1 MLFVKKDRNFVQN
14 INTPANRAKKKG
26 DREAFCSKR
35 ALHEFTSITE
45 QSTRHL
51 ESTWWVN

>member
-26 DREAFCSKR
+26 DREVFCSQR

-51 ESTWWVN
+51 E

>member
-14 INTPANRAKKKG
+14 VNTPANRAKKKG
-26 DREAFCSKR
+26 DREVFCSLR
-35 ALHEFTSITE
+35 ASHEFTGITK

-51 ESTWWVN
+51 E